1 MTRDRLLGIVS
12 VLFAVLIAG
21 LTFFTVD
28 PKIRIAGDPGSQI
41 FPYGAALIFALAG
54 SRLIMRKAAKKDP
67 IFLTAGQWKRLFI
80 LFFAF
85 AGLCLFDLAH
95 RISDSYHDYAVWNLH
110 HVRQQKRGSSDPENS
125 LCRGYDAGG
134 LWDFPVWFEGN
145 ASVRHYRNGLM
156 GGAYEL
162 HV

>member
-85 AGLCLFDLAH
+85 AVYVFLIWLIGFLTATMIMLFGISTMFASKKGVPLTQ
-95 RISDSYHDYAVWNLH
+95 RILYAVGMTL
-110 HVRQQKRGSSDPENS
+110 VAYGIFR
-125 LCRGYDAGG
+125 YG
-134 LWDFPVWFEGN
+134 LKVMLPSGII
-145 ASVRHYRNGLM
+145 GM
-156 GGAYEL
+156 G
-162 HV
+162 